1 MLGEYQG
8 AIGNDIKDALDT
20 SDEFGL
26 HSEVRG
32 DFGPQTGGL
41 RQIVSLR
48 AVGYGDAHRRPWNS
62 PVSIQANGAERR
74 LMSRYCALPVS

>member
-8 AIGNDIKDALDT
+8 AIGDDIEDALNT
-20 SDEFGL
+20 ADEFGL

-41 RQIVSLR
+41 RQIVSLH
-48 AVGYGDAHRRPWNS
+48 AVGYGDVHRAP
-62 PVSIQANGAERR
+62 
-74 LMSRYCALPVS
+74 